1 MAILQRIKT
10 QGGFRL
16 NEPRQ
21 SGRGD
26 VKVKWYG
33 DFFKI
38 CISDTHILT
47 LKKDEGKKMLSHI
60 HVQNASDPDFKRID
74 DLMKTKGE

>member
-21 SGRGD
+21 SGRGH

-47 LKKDEGKKMLSHI
+47 LQKDEAKNILSHI
-60 HVQNASDPDFKRID
+60 HVQDALDPDFKRID
-74 DLMKTKGE
+74 DLIKTKGE